1 MNEIIP
7 LHGFEKAQ
15 NTLKNNIDLPT
26 PPKFSSLNEERNYRK
41 ERLVAALRI
50 FSKCGFDEGVAGH
63 ITARDPEFKDS
74 FWVNPFGIHFSLI
87 KISDLIRV
95 DHTGEIIEGQH
106 PINAA
111 AFAIHSRIHMAHP
124 RIDAAAHAHSTYGKT
139 WSILGKRL
147 DPLTQDACAFYKHHE
162 VYEEYNGLVLD
173 SNEGDNIAKLLDN
186 KKAVILKNHGLL
198 TVGNTVDSAAW
209 WFITMERSCQVQ
221 LLAEAAVKDSSKLS
235 KISQTAALN
244 AFDIVGTEDAGWF
257 GFQPLY
263 DRLKKEFP
271 NLEV

>member
-1 MNEIIP
+1 MVVTDW
-7 LHGFEKAQ
+7 GTAGR
-15 NTLKNNIDLPT
+15 
-26 PPKFSSLNEERNYRK
+26 EESTWAAHRCTHQ
-41 ERLVAALRI
+41 ER
-50 FSKCGFDEGVAGH
+50 
-63 ITARDPEFKDS
+63 
-74 FWVNPFGIHFSLI
+74 HFSLI

-95 DHTGEIIEGQH
+95 DHTGEIIEGHH

-186 KKAVILKNHGLL
+186 KKAVILKNH
-198 TVGNTVDSAAW
+198 TP
-209 WFITMERSCQVQ
+209 
-221 LLAEAAVKDSSKLS
+221 S
-235 KISQTAALN
+235 KI
-244 AFDIVGTEDAGWF
+244 
-257 GFQPLY
+257 P
-263 DRLKKEFP
+263 KKHVTP
-271 NLEV
+271 

>member
-1 MNEIIP
+1 MSEIIS
-7 LHGFEKAQ
+7 LQGFEKAQ
-15 NTLKNNIDLPT
+15 NILKNNLAIPI
-26 PPKFSSLNEERNYRK
+26 PPKFNSLIDERNHRK

-50 FSKCGFDEGVAGH
+50 FSRCGFDEGVAGH
-63 ITARDPEFKDS
+63 ITVRDPEFTDS

-95 DHTGEIIEGQH
+95 DHQGKIVEGNY
-106 PINAA
+106 PVNAA

-124 RIDAAAHAHSTYGKT
+124 KIDAAAHAHSTYGKT
-139 WSILGKRL
+139 WSILGKYL

-162 VYEEYNGLVLD
+162 VYEEYNGLILD
-173 SNEGDNIAKLLDN
+173 SHEGDNIAKLLNN

-221 LLAEAAVKDSSKLS
+221 LLAEATVNDSSQLS
-235 KISQTAALN
+235 KINHTAAIN
-244 AFDIVGTEDAGWF
+244 AFNIVGTEDAGWF

-271 NLEV
+271 DLNV